1 MKNLG
6 SEIAVYL
13 WQGTMDMRKSFDTLT
28 AFIAEQLKESAVN
41 GKKAYVFFSRC
52 RSRVKILYWD
62 GDGFAIWHKRLE
74 AGSYRVSKVEAYEVI
89 TAIDL
94 EKILSGTDF
103 SRIKLNKNA
112 DNGLYDLVKC
122 GT

>member
-1 MKNLG
+1 MKSL
-6 SEIAVYL
+6 SAEVSVYL
-13 WQGTMDMRKSFDTLT
+13 WQGAMDMRKSFDTLS
-28 AFIAEQLKESAVN
+28 AFVAEQFKESAVN
-41 GKKAYVFFSRC
+41 GKKAYVFLSRC

-62 GDGFAIWHKRLE
+62 NDGFAIWQKRLE
-74 AGSYRVSKVEAYEVI
+74 AGSYRVSKVDACEIV
-89 TAIDL
+89 TALDL

-112 DNGLYDLVKC
+112 DNGLFDLMKY